1 MSKFEIINNEEGQPT
16 KGYVRGATLCY
27 IKLQDGALK
36 YGSKTEKEYVLVAV
50 VDKATAKAWKKM
62 FSKNTPKEVDTEE
75 FEAKYKIAPPFPDED
90 EQYVIKFKAKAQF
103 TKEMS
108 VNGPD
113 GVVVHE
119 EGSLIPYE
127 WNTRPKLFVKGSEG
141 VKDVTMTILA
151 ANGSVGDVAF
161 NINSNDFGT
170 FPKLTGV
177 LVTDLIEYESQGGGA
192 NASPF
197 GEIEG
202 GLNAGDGNMKQVAT
216 PQEDSEEAG
225 DNDQQFDENILF

>member
-1 MSKFEIINNEEGQPT
+1 MSTFEIINNEEGQPT

-27 IKLQDGALK
+27 IKLQEGALK
-36 YGSKTEKEYVLVAV
+36 YGSKTEKEYVLDAV

-62 FSKNTPKEVDTEE
+62 FSKNTPKEVDTVE
-75 FEAKYKIAPPFPDED
+75 FESKYKITPPFPNED
-90 EQYVIKFKAKAQF
+90 EQYIIKFKAKAQF
-103 TKEMS
+103 TKDLEVQGES
-108 VNGPD
+108 YTSGD
-113 GVVVHE
+113 
-119 EGSLIPYE
+119 LIPYE
-127 WNTRPKLFVKGSEG
+127 WTTRPKLFVKGSEG
-141 VKDVTMTILA
+141 VKDVTMTVLA

-161 NINSNDFGT
+161 NISSNDFGT

-202 GLNAGDGNMKQVAT
+202 GLNAGNGETMQKAT
-216 PQEDSEEAG
+216 PATEPEQEDSAPFD
-225 DNDQQFDENILF
+225 DNIDF